1 MNKNQEFVAL
11 ESLRFLSE
19 DMGEH
24 EFPCPISELPFPK
37 EKIRESIG
45 VYLKDA
51 LEKSLITETD
61 VSGIKTYYGFLSNF
75 IEDEDAKLINS
86 VNQELEKIGIYDTP
100 AAKDWLNF
108 PANQERE
115 KKVAEIMSRSAK
127 EREELRKEID
137 DLVSQHQK
145 A

>member
-19 DMGEH
+19 DMEKH
-24 EFPCPISELPFPK
+24 EFPCSISELPFPK

-45 VYLKDA
+45 AYLKDA
-51 LEKSLITETD
+51 LEKSLITEKA
-61 VSGIKTYYGFLSNF
+61 VSGVKTYYGFLSNF

-100 AAKDWLNF
+100 AAKDWLNV

-115 KKVAEIMSRSAK
+115 KKVAEIMSQSSQ

-137 DLVSQHQK
+137 QIL
-145 A
+145 AR